1 MTIYLLIDN
10 TWMFCFDTSYF
21 CHTNLKTLL

>member
-21 CHTNLKTLL
+21 CHTNL